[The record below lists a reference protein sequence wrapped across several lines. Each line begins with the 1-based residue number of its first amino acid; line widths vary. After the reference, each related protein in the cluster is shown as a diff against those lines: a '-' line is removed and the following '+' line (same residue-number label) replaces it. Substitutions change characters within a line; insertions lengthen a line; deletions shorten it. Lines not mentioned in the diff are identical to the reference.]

1 MREEKVTSSIVAMR
15 TSRKKRKMKR
25 KKAAVAKQ
33 VESRSVHHACED
45 PNPSRHALQK
55 YKNETLRDD
64 ESLRIP

>member
-33 VESRSVHHACED
+33 VESRSVHHACEEA
-45 PNPSRHALQK
+45 NPSRHALQK

>member
-1 MREEKVTSSIVAMR
+1 MR

>member
-1 MREEKVTSSIVAMR
+1 MR

-55 YKNETLRDD
+55 YKNETLR
-64 ESLRIP
+64 EWIP